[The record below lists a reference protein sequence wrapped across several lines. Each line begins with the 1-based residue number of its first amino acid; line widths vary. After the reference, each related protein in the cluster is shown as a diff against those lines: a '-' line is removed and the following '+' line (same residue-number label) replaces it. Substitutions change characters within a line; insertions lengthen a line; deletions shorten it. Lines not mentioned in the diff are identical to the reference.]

1 MFARPSRLDRK
12 IAMLL
17 SFERAI
23 AAFADTAVRQRQADA
38 DNMAGL
44 AEAVAQFLM
53 AVHGRMPGYLRTPFR
68 ALMLI
73 FDAWPIL
80 FKGKA
85 FHRLGPSARAAQV
98 RAWTS
103 SRIEVRRRLMEFYD
117 SLALF
122 GLYSELYGQDYRYE

>member
-1 MFARPSRLDRK
+1 M
-12 IAMLL
+12 L

-23 AAFADTAVRQRQADA
+23 AAYADSAVRQRQVDTGSPGGDA
-38 DNMAGL
+38 GAN

-53 AVHGRMPGYLRTPFR
+53 AVHARMPGYLRAPFR
-68 ALMLI
+68 MLGLL
-73 FDAWPIL
+73 FDAWPIVTT
-80 FKGKA
+80 GRT
-85 FHRLGPSARAAQV
+85 FHRLDLAARAAQI
-98 RAWTS
+98 RAWKD